1 MARLPTQKI
10 RELERR
16 FDEVEARMSAGPDA
30 ETYVKLASEYSE
42 LQPLVGEIR
51 ALSKAEAE
59 RADMMAMLADS
70 STDREMREMA
80 DDELKALKS
89 RIEKIEQQI

>member
-16 FDEVEARMSAGPDA
+16 FGEVEARMSAGPDA

-51 ALSKAEAE
+51 ELSKAEAE
-59 RADMMAMLADS
+59 RADLMAMISDS
-70 STDREMREMA
+70 STDREMRQRHRGN
-80 DDELKALKS
+80 S
-89 RIEKIEQQI
+89 RRHRWLGGCLVRR

>member
-16 FDEVEARMSAGPDA
+16 YGEVEARMSAGPDA

-42 LQPLVGEIR
+42 LQPLVTGIR
-51 ALSKAEAE
+51 DLHKAQAE
-59 RADMMAMLADS
+59 RADLEAMLAD
-70 STDREMREMA
+70 RFA
-80 DDELKALKS
+80 GP
-89 RIEKIEQQI
+89 